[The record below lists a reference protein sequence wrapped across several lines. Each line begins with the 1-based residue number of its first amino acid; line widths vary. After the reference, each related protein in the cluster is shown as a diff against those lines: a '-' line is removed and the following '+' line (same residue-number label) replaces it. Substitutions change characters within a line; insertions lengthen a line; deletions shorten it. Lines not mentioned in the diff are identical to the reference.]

1 MVLPENTLEFDVH
14 RCAQSNRCAQSKYA
28 GKYRHVSTD
37 EPKKTMETGLSGFHV
52 GAPNGGLTNGKKTI
66 SVKSNPSFKI
76 PDSHG
81 FQMCPSFFPGGK
93 KRKIC
98 TAARIFSPSG
108 LKQLERTEPPGL
120 TVLG

>member
-93 KRKIC
+93 KEKS
-98 TAARIFSPSG
+98 AP
-108 LKQLERTEPPGL
+108 QPGSSRRRD
-120 TVLG
+120 